1 MEADLLRYYPSI
13 DLMDLW
19 RGKLSFR
26 RLALCIRY
34 LPSESWTQT
43 ELRNAREDD
52 PAELTGPDEPV
63 KFGPWA
69 LENYQLASLRDE
81 IAELRFVV
89 ARTAGSEKYPEP
101 TPTPRPGLRQ
111 RLAAASPG
119 LSEAAVLYLNK
130 LRPTGS

>member
-1 MEADLLRYYPSI
+1 VEADLLRYYPSI

-34 LPSESWTQT
+34 LPSDSWTQT
-43 ELRNAREDD
+43 ELRNEREDSD
-52 PAELTGPDEPV
+52 LAELARPDEPV

-69 LENYQLASLRDE
+69 LENYQLAQLRDE

-101 TPTPRPGLRQ
+101 TPTPRPGMRK
-111 RLAAASPG
+111 RRAVEPG
-119 LSEAAVLYLNK
+119 LTEAAVLYLSK
-130 LRPTGS
+130 LRPTGG